1 MINIVILVVQLVI
14 LVASFLIGKVIPG
27 ASQETIQ
34 DITAKVN
41 LIVDYA
47 DKFVSWAKYF
57 LKNESGTQKMNKVV
71 EQLKMIADRY
81 NLDISE
87 DEIRAIA
94 QKAYDSMQAGIEAA
108 EIEKKKVD
116 FITPTT
122 LLEST
127 VEKTNE

>member
-122 LLEST
+122 LLEGT